1 MKQKQ
6 FGQKCARWAIHQAVE
21 SVSAESA
28 GQFLAIPDSRSEG
41 EGGGFCRT
49 QTCKA
54 PTMLLHCVRTTI
66 QLLGSHDVS
75 VFRYLVVPVP
85 ARIFTTLLSFLCF
98 IGQQRS
104 LALFDPSC
112 VAIM

>member
-1 MKQKQ
+1 MTSILKYGMAMQSLDLTV
-6 FGQKCARWAIHQAVE
+6 HNNDNE
-21 SVSAESA
+21 HSPT
-28 GQFLAIPDSRSEG
+28 PDPKEKG
-41 EGGGFCRT
+41 EGFVGR
-49 QTCKA
+49 KRVRH

-75 VFRYLVVPVP
+75 VFRYLGVPVP

-104 LALFDPSC
+104 LALF
-112 VAIM
+112 